1 MNAFTYRP
9 RNYASST
16 LALIGAACGIFTAC
30 TPQEASKTEEGS
42 QEKIEITS
50 QGAALTAVENTEIA
64 LKGVVDSGDFLAD
77 STSLADTLNALGSGS
92 QSCTTTVA
100 PCDASEPTCEPAVV
114 EDCETDEITEED
126 LQAARDDINE
136 AINEL
141 VKRLREEVF
150 IEANLDAEGTNETQV
165 TYRLDASVLCKP
177 DESEAAA
184 PAPTQDPGVTPEPA
198 PAPEPDPEC
207 VENANKAK
215 LRVRLS
221 QPNPKD
227 VDVTFIVS
235 DDDFEPLS
243 LQLYDDRLGLKLD
256 LAEGLKA
263 MRALGEDVEE
273 IDNLEGITQLQL
285 VKKAQLDYALQF
297 SVLEDLGLSF
307 HNDNGDDFTYS
318 LTKSSP
324 TMEVALN
331 GNTKTLSA
339 TYNYGTLQFMAP
351 LRALADM
358 FEDDEPTSGAVID
371 ENGNAL
377 PEPEPTPEKEYTG
390 VIELFIAGYTG
401 SVSYTAD
408 SDKFTFSNVSLGNK
422 TSTLKHDGNLLA
434 SVDLNPNDG
443 RGFDAVIHSSE
454 DHESALVS
462 IDPTIDLNIGLNFAA
477 LADQIEDIP
486 ETLLS
491 DKLRM
496 WFEGSQPTFAVKND
510 QIQMVSGSFHMSS
523 EQSPDSNI
531 DVAEG
536 MCLGSVESETS
547 VDIAPPEG
555 EAPVEEPTEPPVEEP
570 SEEPTSLFNVQVVTC
585 E

>member
-9 RNYASST
+9 RTLASST
-16 LALIGAACGIFTAC
+16 LALVGAACGIFTAC
-30 TPQEASKTEEGS
+30 TPQEGGTPTEGS
-42 QEKIEITS
+42 QEKIQITS

-77 STSLADTLNALGSGS
+77 STSLADTLNALAGESET
-92 QSCTTTVA
+92 CTTSVTT
-100 PCDASEPTCEPAVV
+100 CDSSEPTCEPAVV
-114 EDCETDEITEED
+114 EDCQTDAITEED
-126 LQAARDDINE
+126 LQSARDDINE
-136 AINEL
+136 AIDKL

-177 DESEAAA
+177 SETEAAV
-184 PAPTQDPGVTPEPA
+184 PTQDPSVTPEPA

-221 QPNPKD
+221 QPNPDD

-235 DDDFEPLS
+235 DDDYEPLS

-273 IDNLEGITQLQL
+273 IDSLEGVTQVQL
-285 VKKAQLDYALQF
+285 VKKAKLDYALQF

-307 HNDNGDDFTYS
+307 HNDEGDDFTYS
-318 LTKSSP
+318 LAKSSP
-324 TMEVALN
+324 TMELALN

-358 FEDDEPTSGAVID
+358 FEDEEPSSGTAVD
-371 ENGNAL
+371 ENGNL
-377 PEPEPTPEKEYTG
+377 IPEPEPAPQKEYTG

-408 SDKFTFSNVSLGNK
+408 SDTFTFSNVSLGNK
-422 TSTLKHDGNLLA
+422 TSTLKHDGTVLA
-434 SVDLNPNDG
+434 SVDLNPDDG
-443 RGFDAVIHSSE
+443 RGFDAVIHSSD
-454 DHESALVS
+454 DHESALVT

-491 DKLRM
+491 DKLRL
-496 WFEGSQPTFAVKND
+496 WFEGNAPTFAVKND
-510 QIQMVSGSFHMSS
+510 QMQMVSGSFHMSS
-523 EQSPDSNI
+523 EQSPESNI

-536 MCLGSVESETS
+536 MCLAGVDSEAS
-547 VDIAPPEG
+547 VDVAPIEG
-555 EAPVEEPTEPPVEEP
+555 ETPIEEPTEEA
-570 SEEPTSLFNVQVVTC
+570 TSLFNVQVVTC